1 VNGATVFDLFKQFV
15 TEAIVTNLIA
25 VAAALTILQLVRQPL
40 ASVLEIFVVDL
51 WSTKPEVWI
60 ALGVTLLCGVMI
72 TGFYPAYVCIRRQP
86 RTLFSMKSASSKS
99 FVKSLL
105 TTIQFAVAIVLIS
118 WVFVVYL
125 QLNYILKKD
134 VGLNQDG
141 VILIDGPVVKP
152 PDFAQ
157 KFETFVK
164 EMNNL
169 PAIAG
174 ATSSRYMIG
183 DATDKPGNVR
193 IVGSDTDTG
202 ADGNGVNEDFI
213 PFFGLKMLAGRNF
226 VANDRADA
234 VILSWITAQRL
245 GFKNPT
251 DAIGTKVQ
259 LNTGNWNVRKFGD
272 VVGVVEDYRLVPFF
286 NYSGT
291 NTIMS
296 EGGFGLF
303 LTYRNALFPEL
314 TPENLAIRV
323 DLSRVDEVLPVVQR
337 LYQSFFP
344 ANTFEWRFLNEQI
357 TRVYG
362 NEKVARNQ
370 ILMFTCLAIGIACLG
385 LVAMMTQRI
394 FDMTREVGIRKVLGA
409 SIFEL
414 TRTLVQNTSAQ
425 FLIAAAL
432 GIPLSVYLGV
442 QYLQYYSERIAL
454 SWWHYGMPI
463 GILLALMSCAV
474 AHMLWKALRA
484 NPVDSLKHE

>member
-1 VNGATVFDLFKQFV
+1 
-15 TEAIVTNLIA
+15 
-25 VAAALTILQLVRQPL
+25 
-40 ASVLEIFVVDL
+40 
-51 WSTKPEVWI
+51 
-60 ALGVTLLCGVMI
+60 
-72 TGFYPAYVCIRRQP
+72 
-86 RTLFSMKSASSKS
+86 
-99 FVKSLL
+99 
-105 TTIQFAVAIVLIS
+105 
-118 WVFVVYL
+118 
-125 QLNYILKKD
+125 
-134 VGLNQDG
+134 
-141 VILIDGPVVKP
+141 
-152 PDFAQ
+152 
-157 KFETFVK
+157 
-164 EMNNL
+164 
-169 PAIAG
+169 
-174 ATSSRYMIG
+174 
-183 DATDKPGNVR
+183 
-193 IVGSDTDTG
+193 
-202 ADGNGVNEDFI
+202 
-213 PFFGLKMLAGRNF
+213 
-226 VANDRADA
+226 
-234 VILSWITAQRL
+234 
-245 GFKNPT
+245 
-251 DAIGTKVQ
+251 
-259 LNTGNWNVRKFGD
+259 
-272 VVGVVEDYRLVPFF
+272 VPFF